1 MTRWQLPWNICLPIK
16 RSHRF
21 ENLGRTDL
29 PGNLRRPSGVPQY
42 DCRPLQVCHWQV
54 GATPRLGTRTETLT
68 EFSSNQQ
75 HFSDRPR
82 LLNVNDTHFRTDDG
96 DSRSLEELLR
106 RVGEQSMPI
115 LKRRRSVLRQIDA
128 EIERHHRTRTA
139 LSGLLTLVC
148 LVVAGLGVQAEIAS
162 RATSSS
168 SISAQLEPSQTWG
181 LKLKVG
187 DRTMTCSSEG
197 IGTWEHVEL
206 LSEQRDELV
215 SKMGRG

>member
-1 MTRWQLPWNICLPIK
+1 
-16 RSHRF
+16 
-21 ENLGRTDL
+21 
-29 PGNLRRPSGVPQY
+29 
-42 DCRPLQVCHWQV
+42 
-54 GATPRLGTRTETLT
+54 
-68 EFSSNQQ
+68 
-75 HFSDRPR
+75 
-82 LLNVNDTHFRTDDG
+82 
-96 DSRSLEELLR
+96 
-106 RVGEQSMPI
+106 MPI